1 MSHIKTGTTTQ
12 QELSEAKFVLTIYR
26 RRLRHTQTKLADLYD
41 LNEEQTEVL
50 NSGITPF
57 TLAHAISLR
66 ASLDAAK
73 YQVIFDEANL
83 CYQKR
88 RVAAL
93 QARGV
98 QGCAEL
104 EEESDEEDEFHF
116 GKEGD
121 FGVSSFGSSG
131 GALGLL
137 VWCLSITL
145 WNQS

>member
-1 MSHIKTGTTTQ
+1 MAHIKIETTQ
-12 QELSEAKFVLTIYR
+12 NELSHAKFVLTIYH

-41 LNEEQTEVL
+41 LNEERTEVL
-50 NSGITPF
+50 KSSGITPL

-73 YQVIFDEANL
+73 YQGIFDEANL

-93 QARGV
+93 KARGV

-104 EEESDEEDEFHF
+104 EDEGDDEDEFHF
-116 GKEGD
+116 NAD
-121 FGVSSFGSSG
+121 GVSGLGSPI
-131 GALGLL
+131 AAWGLL
-137 VWCLSITL
+137 YGGVKTL
-145 WNQS
+145 GRFLWK

>member
-1 MSHIKTGTTTQ
+1 MPYINPETTTQ
-12 QELSEAKFVLTIYR
+12 HDLIEAKFVLTIYH

-50 NSGITPF
+50 KSGTTLF

-73 YQVIFDEANL
+73 YQVFLDEANL

-93 QARGV
+93 QARGG
-98 QGCAEL
+98 QGRVEL
-104 EEESDEEDEFHF
+104 EEERGEEDEFHF
-116 GKEGD
+116 GD
-121 FGVSSFGSSG
+121 DGVSSFGPSG

-137 VWCLSITL
+137 YGGVKTL
-145 WNQS
+145 GQFLWK

>member
-1 MSHIKTGTTTQ
+1 MSHIKIETTQ
-12 QELSEAKFVLTIYR
+12 HELSHAKFVLTIYH

-50 NSGITPF
+50 KSSGITPF

-73 YQVIFDEANL
+73 YQVILDEANL

-98 QGCAEL
+98 QGCGQL

-116 GKEGD
+116 GD
-121 FGVSSFGSSG
+121 DGVSNFGPSG
-131 GALGLL
+131 GAWGLL
-137 VWCLSITL
+137 VWCP
-145 WNQS
+145 